1 MIFIGI
7 ALLVAAGLALAVNAD
22 AGSLVG
28 LDVEQTGR
36 LVPLVL
42 VLILIAGGA
51 FARRRAASELVGGLL
66 LWIGVFAV
74 VVTGYAYRSE
84 IMSVATRVYGELSPG
99 QPVVDTRTGR
109 VTFHRGL
116 GGHFDVVARIDG
128 ASIPMIF
135 DTGASAMVLTSADP
149 QKAGIDTSRLA
160 FDTDVSTANGTGK
173 AAVVF
178 LSTIDVGGIVRH
190 NIRAYVTEGGALETS
205 LLGMT
210 FLETLSR
217 YAVTRDSLELT
228 N

>member
-7 ALLVAAGLALAVNAD
+7 ALLVAAGLAFAVNAD

-28 LDVEQTGR
+28 LSVDQTGR

-42 VLILIAGGA
+42 VLILVAGGL
-51 FARRRAASELVGGLL
+51 FARRRAASELLTGLL
-66 LWIGVFAV
+66 LWVGIFAV
-74 VVTGYAYRSE
+74 VLAGYAYRSE
-84 IMSVATRVYGELSPG
+84 IMNVATRVYGELSPG
-99 QPVVDTRTGR
+99 QPVVDSRTGQ

-116 GGHFDVVARIDG
+116 GGHFDVTARIND

-135 DTGASAMVLTSADP
+135 DTGASAMVLTSADAE
-149 QKAGIDTSRLA
+149 KAGIDTSHLA

-173 AAVVF
+173 AAVIF
-178 LSTIDVGGIVRH
+178 LNTVDVGGIVRH